1 MAFVDKKVSR
11 HYLGKRGKKYHDLF
25 PESSIDLARKYQAS
39 YFKKFCSDQLVL
51 LDFGCANGLMLR
63 CLPARERIGIE
74 VNPYARKACIE
85 QSKKESIPIVV
96 LEGLD
101 PVQSNYVDV
110 VISNH
115 CLEHVL
121 DPYNAL
127 CEILRVL
134 KPGGTLV
141 LALPYD
147 DFRAMHMQRW
157 APNDVNNHLYT
168 WTPMLIGNL
177 LTEVG
182 FKVEF
187 TRIYARSLITRKFW
201 VRTMFGDT
209 VFRMLRYLI
218 CTFRHRRE
226 VLCVAKKNSMPQ
238 SANSPL

>member
-1 MAFVDKKVSR
+1 MSKKVSQ

-25 PESSIDLARKYQAS
+25 PESSSDLGRKYQAS
-39 YFKKFCSDQLVL
+39 YFKRFCSDQLVL

-63 CLPARERIGIE
+63 CLPALERIGIE

-85 QSKKESIPIVV
+85 QSEKESIPVV
-96 LEGLD
+96 VHEGLYS
-101 PVQSNYVDV
+101 VQSDYVDV
-110 VISNH
+110 VISHH

-121 DPYNAL
+121 EPYNAL

-134 KPGGTLV
+134 KPDGTLV

-147 DFRAMHMQRW
+147 DFRAVYMKRW
-157 APNDVNNHLYT
+157 APNDENNHLYT
-168 WTPMLIGNL
+168 WTPLLIGNL

-187 TRIYARSLITRKFW
+187 TRIYNRYLITRKFW
-201 VRTMFGDT
+201 VHTIFGDT

-218 CTFRHRRE
+218 CTLRYRRE
-226 VLCVAKKNSMPQ
+226 VFCVAKKNSIPQ
-238 SANSPL
+238 SANSSL